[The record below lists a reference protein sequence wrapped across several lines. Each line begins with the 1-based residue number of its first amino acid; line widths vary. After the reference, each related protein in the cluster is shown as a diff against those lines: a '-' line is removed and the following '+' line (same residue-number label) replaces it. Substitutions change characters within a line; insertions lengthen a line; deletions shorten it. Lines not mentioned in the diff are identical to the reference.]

1 MRLGIKIIGIVFL
14 ALTLLGTFVIFI
26 TNYKQHNLSKD
37 FIELVDSQN
46 VKNRKNSLAYT
57 EWLIEHAINN
67 YYTSYDK
74 KKALE
79 LTLNYYKQIN
89 NAKGMV
95 YMVAVDKK
103 GVVLFDPVNPDTVG
117 KSGLQ
122 AKSQDNVYYVRGYV
136 EEANKGGGY
145 TYYKMPKSE
154 GGVPEPKVAYSK
166 YDPISDMI
174 IVVTAYFSDIEK
186 QTGALEL
193 MAKKDIIKSAESVSL
208 LIVGI
213 VIIAVVLSA
222 LVVFYTIIK
231 RLSKMSLNISEF
243 SQGDK
248 DLTKR
253 IEIINPNDEIGR
265 ANIQINAF
273 VENIQ
278 SFVNVIKKN
287 SDSNK
292 EMAEVLST
300 NISATAEGMNERNTM
315 ISAIKEKTQAIN
327 ERMDTSVQKAKD
339 SQKNLANTQS
349 IIHET
354 NASITDLFIQI
365 GDAAHTEEELA
376 NKVEQLSKNAD
387 DVKSVLHII
396 NDIADQTNL
405 LALNAAIEAARA
417 GEHGRGFAVVA
428 DEVRNLA
435 QRTQKSLSEINSTIG
450 VIVQEISDVSSQM
463 TLNSQK
469 MEHLSEVSLGVQEQF
484 DQTRRDLGVVVQN
497 ANITIDAFVETGHN
511 LSEIANEIINIE
523 RVNIKTSEEAATIM
537 KVATNLGN
545 ATNELDATI
554 NQFKS

>member
-1 MRLGIKIIGIVFL
+1 MFL
-14 ALTLLGTFVIFI
+14 ALTLLGTIIIFV
-26 TNYKQHNLSKD
+26 TNYKQHNLIRD
-37 FIELVDSQN
+37 FITLVDNQN

-117 KSGLQ
+117 KSGLD
-122 AKSQDNVYYVRGYV
+122 AKSEDNVYYVRGYV

-145 TYYKMPKSE
+145 TYYKMPKAA

-166 YDPISDMI
+166 YDPTSDMI
-174 IVVTAYFSDIEK
+174 IVVTAYFSDILK
-186 QTGALEL
+186 QSGALEV
-193 MAKKDIIKSAESVSL
+193 MAKKDIMKSAERVSIY
-208 LIVGI
+208 IVGI
-213 VIIAVVLSA
+213 VILAVVLAA

-231 RLSKMSLNISEF
+231 RLSKMSENIHEF

-253 IEIINPNDEIGR
+253 IEIINADDEIGK

-287 SDSNK
+287 SDANK
-292 EMAEVLST
+292 EMASVLST
-300 NISATAEGMNERNTM
+300 SISATAAGMNERNVM
-315 ISAIKEKTQAIN
+315 ISAIKDKTQTIN
-327 ERMDTSVQKAKD
+327 ERMNSSVQKAQD
-339 SQKNLANTQS
+339 SQKNLTSTQS

-354 NASITDLFIQI
+354 NASITDLFQQI
-365 GDAAHTEEELA
+365 SDAAHTEEELSL
-376 NKVEQLSKNAD
+376 KVEQLSKNAD
-387 DVKSVLHII
+387 DVKSILHII

-435 QRTQKSLSEINSTIG
+435 GRTQKSLSEINSTIG
-450 VIVQEISDVSSQM
+450 VIVQEISDVSAQM

-484 DQTRRDLGVVVQN
+484 DQMGQDLGMVVQDAN
-497 ANITIDAFVETGHN
+497 ATIDAFVETGRN
-511 LSEIANEIINIE
+511 LSEIAEEIVDIEKINIQ
-523 RVNIKTSEEAATIM
+523 TSEETATIM